1 MSAPHIIWFRND
13 LRLADHA
20 AVAAAARSGPVV
32 ALFVLDD
39 ETPEAWAMGAA
50 QRWWLHHSLAAL
62 ADCSVADAA
71 VSLTMMEI
79 RGVLVRRPDG
89 RHERA

>member
-1 MSAPHIIWFRND
+1 VNRAVIVATVAIVVPVVT
-13 LRLADHA
+13 
-20 AVAAAARSGPVV
+20 AVAVIASV
-32 ALFVLDD
+32 A
-39 ETPEAWAMGAA
+39 P
-50 QRWWLHHSLAAL
+50 
-62 ADCSVADAA
+62 VADAA